1 MNIALIKTFLEIIET
16 KNLQQAAKRLHVTQS
31 TVTVRLNT
39 LEEMLGQKLFIR
51 NKSGAELTYAGF
63 MFQRYAEMFLQLWQ
77 QARQSIS
84 LPPGFTCML
93 NVGFETDLWEKLTQ
107 PWLLSMREKLP
118 TVAIGMWP
126 GDPEALSRW
135 LSSGLVD
142 LGLTYGV
149 QMKAGIEIDP
159 LYEEELV
166 LVSTTPR
173 SFSDDELGTKW
184 VQDYIFVDRGDELRQ
199 QHALL
204 FPAQTVPALT
214 FGGEHV
220 ALNYL
225 LDRGG
230 YAYLSARTAAAHL
243 DTGRLLE
250 VRDAP
255 ALSRQVYLAR
265 GSAARQCIELPRAEA
280 LLHELVDGDFGRRRQ
295 GKIS

>member
-1 MNIALIKTFLEIIET
+1 MNIALIKTFLEIVEA
-16 KNLQQAAKRLHVTQS
+16 KNLQKAAKRLHVTQS

-39 LEEMLGQKLFIR
+39 LEDLLGQRLFIR

-63 MFQRYAEMFLQLWQ
+63 MFHRYAEMFLQLWQ

-84 LPPGFTCML
+84 LPPGFNCMV
-93 NVGFETDLWEKLTQ
+93 NIGFETDLWEKLTR
-107 PWLLSMREKLP
+107 PWLLAMRENLP

-142 LGLTYGV
+142 LALTFGV
-149 QMKAGIEIDP
+149 QMKAGIEVDP

-173 SFSDDELGTKW
+173 NFSQDDLGTRW
-184 VQDYIFVDRGDELRQ
+184 VDDYVFVDRGDELRQ
-199 QHALL
+199 QHALH

-220 ALNYL
+220 ALDYL

-230 YAYLSARTAAAHL
+230 YAYLSARTAAPHL
-243 DTGRLLE
+243 DSGRLFE
-250 VRDAP
+250 VSNHP
-255 ALSRQVYLAR
+255 PLSRPVYLAR

-280 LLHELVDGDFGRRRQ
+280 LLHELVSDDFGKREATDV
-295 GKIS
+295 